1 MTLYDRIE
9 KVLKYRVNRI
19 LSKGLLKRQN
29 FERFTYL
36 LIIGFFIVF
45 ISGLP
50 GLTDRNASLT
60 ILFFVINIIYGTS
73 MFIVLRNIE
82 YKSRDYFLIFVGM
95 SIVIITLLF
104 NIWIGFIR

>member
-1 MTLYDRIE
+1 MTLYNKIE
-9 KVLKYRVNRI
+9 KILKYRVNRM
-19 LSKGLLKRQN
+19 LSKGLLKKQN
-29 FERFTYL
+29 FERLTHF

-50 GLTDRNASLT
+50 SLTDRNVSLT
-60 ILFFVINIIYGTS
+60 ILFFVINVIYGTS

-82 YKSRDYFLIFVGM
+82 YKSRDYFLILVG
-95 SIVIITLLF
+95 ITVVIITLLF